1 MCLLAGAGIS
11 RLQSCEGFNESDIPE
26 EYAKIQNEF
35 SEGSECEK
43 LYEEVYEAKQR
54 ISQKLHKAGEENAD
68 VELIINHMF
77 DICRIVSA
85 KMFEYGAITA

>member
-1 MCLLAGAGIS
+1 MNTNTVYEMVIGAIA
-11 RLQSCEGFNESDIPE
+11 ENEASD

-35 SEGSECEK
+35 SEGSKCDK
-43 LYEEVYEAKQR
+43 LYEEVYETKQR
-54 ISQKLHKAGEENAD
+54 ISQKLHKAGEEDAD

-77 DICRIVSA
+77 DICRIVST